1 MAAIQEVDN
10 IRNMRTALEKKV
22 IGITAFGH
30 ALCHFYML
38 ILAGALL
45 FIVKDLS
52 SSTAR
57 ITAYGTICYFIF
69 GLGALPGGLVVSYTN
84 PKRVLQAF
92 FLLSAMASLWTALS
106 GSRLSF
112 AASLAFLGLA
122 GSLYHVSGVT
132 LITQAVKQRGKALG
146 LHGVAGSA
154 GITLTPLIA
163 GIILSFSG
171 WRSIYLLGA
180 ALGFAGFL
188 ALIFDRSIPVRHVQT
203 EQKSALP
210 VQRHVIAA
218 FAIMIGVM
226 MINGLVYRGFL
237 TMLPAF
243 VNEQLSSASPF
254 TGGLLSTL
262 ILSVGM
268 IGQYAGGHLSDRVSM
283 IHLYLVMVLLS
294 LPFLF
299 LLGFVQQHWIV
310 LMGVFFALFHFPQQP
325 IENHLISRWMPSR
338 WVGSAYGVKFTATF
352 GVGAFAAGLAGIIA
366 DRNSISSV
374 FPVLTGGV
382 LLSSLLLL
390 TLIFHIRKRNLN
402 MDRH

>member
-1 MAAIQEVDN
+1 MGMTG
-10 IRNMRTALEKKV
+10 REKKV
-22 IGITAFGH
+22 IGVTAFGH

-45 FIVKDLS
+45 AIVKDLD

-57 ITAYGTICYFIF
+57 ITAYGTLCYFIF
-69 GLGALPGGLVVSYTN
+69 GLGALPGGLLVSYTN
-84 PKRVLQAF
+84 PKRVLQGF
-92 FLLSAMASLWTALS
+92 FLFSAIASLCTGLS
-106 GSRLSF
+106 DKGLAF
-112 AASLAFLGLA
+112 AVSLAVLGLS

-171 WRSIYLLGA
+171 WRSIYFVGA
-180 ALGFAGFL
+180 AFGFIGFL
-188 ALIFDRSIPVRHVQT
+188 ILILDRSIPVRHVQT
-203 EQKSALP
+203 EQKTTSP
-210 VQRHVIAA
+210 VQRHVIIP

-243 VNEQLSSASPF
+243 VTEQLSSDSPF

-268 IGQYAGGHLSDRVSM
+268 IGQYGGGHFSDRVSM
-283 IHLYLVMVLLS
+283 IHLYLIMLLLS

-299 LLGFVQQHWIV
+299 MLGFVQQQWIV
-310 LMGVFFALFHFPQQP
+310 VMGVFFALFHFPQQP
-325 IENHLISRWMPSR
+325 IENHLISRWMPPK

-352 GVGAFAAGLAGIIA
+352 GVGAFASGLTGIIA
-366 DRNSISSV
+366 DRASISIV
-374 FPVLTGGV
+374 FPILSGGV
-382 LLSSLLLL
+382 LLSSLLLM
-390 TLIFHIRKRNLN
+390 TLIFHFRNRNLN
-402 MDRH
+402 MNRH